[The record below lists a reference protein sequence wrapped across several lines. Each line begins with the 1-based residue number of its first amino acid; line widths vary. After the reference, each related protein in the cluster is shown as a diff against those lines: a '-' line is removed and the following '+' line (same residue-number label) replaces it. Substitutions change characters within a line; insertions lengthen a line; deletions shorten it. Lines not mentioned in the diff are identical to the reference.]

1 MIKIEQ
7 KRLETFCA
15 VMSAMVLECRLK
27 INKDGITTR
36 AVDTAN
42 VAMVQAILPNTSF
55 REFTVDPCEVGMD
68 VLKWKGALNVMK
80 PDEIVS
86 IEVPKTGRI
95 TISGGGYDYKINPL
109 DCNTVRKDPNVPGF
123 NLPCTLSVSGKEFAE
138 AIKALSI
145 ISDKVRLSITG
156 KTLELSAEGDTDA
169 LKKEIDG
176 TMPDGKK
183 NEIAAI
189 SLFSLDYMRDMTKG
203 PMKNAEIVTISLGID
218 HPVRFDFEVEGTGAS
233 VIIAPRIEQ
242 EPDADQIK
250 AREKGA
256 NMGA

>member
-55 REFTVDPCEVGMD
+55 KEFTFEPCEVGMD
-68 VLKWKGALNVMK
+68 VGKWKGALGVMK
-80 PDEIVS
+80 PDDMVS
-86 IEVPKTGRI
+86 IDTPKSGRI

-109 DCNTVRKDPNVPGF
+109 DCNTIRKDPNVPGF
-123 NLPCTLSVSGKEFAE
+123 QLPCTLAVSGKEFAE

-145 ISDKVRLSITG
+145 VSDKVRLSIKG
-156 KTLELSAEGDTDA
+156 ATLELSAEGDTDA
-169 LKKEIDG
+169 LKKEITG
-176 TMPDGKK
+176 TVPDGKK
-183 NEIAAI
+183 NETAAV
-189 SLFSLDYMRDMTKG
+189 SLFSLDYMREITRGGGMKG
-203 PMKNAEIVTISLGID
+203 AETVTISLGID
-218 HPVRFDFEVEGTGAS
+218 HPVRFDFDIDGLEGAY
-233 VIIAPRIEQ
+233 VIAPRISQDGE
-242 EPDADQIK
+242 
-250 AREKGA
+250 
-256 NMGA
+256 

>member
-7 KRLETFCA
+7 EKLGTFCA

-27 INKDGITTR
+27 ITRDGITTR

-55 REFTVDPCEVGMD
+55 KEFTVEPVEIGMD
-68 VLKWKGALNVMK
+68 VEKWKGALNVMK
-80 PDEIVS
+80 PDAIVS

-109 DCNTVRKDPNVPGF
+109 DCTTVRKDPNVPAF
-123 NLPCTLSVSGKEFAE
+123 QLPCSLTVSGKEYAE

-145 ISDKVRLSITG
+145 ISDKVRLSIKG

-176 TMPDGKK
+176 TLPDGKK
-183 NEIAAI
+183 NEIEAI
-189 SLFSLDYMRDMTKG
+189 SLFSLDYMRDITKG
-203 PMKNAEIVTISLGID
+203 ADGMKGAETITISLGID
-218 HPVRFDFEVEGTGAS
+218 HPVRFDFELDGLEGAY
-233 VIIAPRIEQ
+233 VLAPRIEQ
-242 EPDADQIK
+242 E
-250 AREKGA
+250 GA
-256 NMGA
+256 E